1 MDYRALTPA
10 DVAGICDH
18 TFLARPEA
26 FRGQAADPLAA
37 YEAAWDDF
45 LRQTF
50 ALPAPPYAIC
60 VRHDEVEPVIRRLA
74 AEKRLAIK
82 VAATVGFP
90 LGDRNPSAL
99 KLQETRWAL
108 DHGATEIDTVLRWR
122 DLKSGDERSVAKD
135 LAALRAATAGYRALL
150 KVILEVC
157 ELTDDEIRRACRL
170 CGEAGADF
178 VKTSTGFGRG
188 GATVHALRLMRESFA
203 GGIKIS
209 GGVTAENLGDLL
221 AAATGAPDGALDPHR
236 IRIGESSLLKPA
248 SPGKD

>member
-1 MDYRALTPA
+1 MDYRDLKPA

-37 YEAAWDDF
+37 YEAAFADF
-45 LRQTF
+45 LQQTL

-60 VRHDEVEPVIRRLA
+60 VRHDEVDPAIRRLA
-74 AEKRLAIK
+74 AEKRLAIQ
-82 VAATVGFP
+82 VAAAVGFP
-90 LGDRNPSAL
+90 LGERNPSAL
-99 KLQETRWAL
+99 TLLETRWAL
-108 DHGATEIDTVLRWR
+108 DHGAAEIDTVLRWR
-122 DLKSGDERSVAKD
+122 DLKNGDERSVMAD
-135 LAALRAATAGYRALL
+135 LTAMRTATAGYRALL

-157 ELTDDEIRRACRL
+157 ELTDEEIRRACRL
-170 CGEAGADF
+170 CGDAGADF

-188 GATVHALRLMRESFA
+188 GATARALRLMRESFA

-209 GGVTAENLGDLL
+209 GGVTAANLGELL
-221 AAATGAPDGALDPHR
+221 EAATGTPGGALDPR
-236 IRIGESSLLKPA
+236 KIRIGESSLLKPG